1 MKFYPYLCSGYN
13 SIIHSAMK
21 RKITKE
27 EAMDRIKRLEWV
39 QSEVRRCVTQGLPI
53 STLKKKGIEVCN
65 FNAAR

>member
-1 MKFYPYLCSGYN
+1 
-13 SIIHSAMK
+13 MK

>member
-1 MKFYPYLCSGYN
+1 
-13 SIIHSAMK
+13 MK

-39 QSEVRRCVTQGLPI
+39 QSEVRRCVTQRLPI